1 VDSDLFGRA
10 LGLQAPWRVEGVEF
24 DEAARRLNLTL
35 GFARGTR
42 FECSECDR
50 ADCKVH
56 DVSEKTWR
64 HLDFFEHQAFLTA
77 RVPRVECPE
86 HGVHLVALPWAR
98 PGSGFT
104 LLFEALTMALCAQMP
119 VRAVA
124 DLVGE
129 HDTRV
134 WRIVHH
140 YVDQARERED
150 LSGVSRIGIDDT
162 SFRRGQSYVTI
173 FADLDRKRAIFA
185 TPGRDAQTV
194 RAFTADL
201 RAHGG
206 HPDQIQEV
214 CQDMSEAYLIGVL
227 EELQEAEITFD
238 RYHVKALLNKA
249 VDDVRRVERGEH
261 AQTLKRSRYLW
272 LRRPENLTE
281 KQRVR
286 LDELLKLPLKTARA
300 YNWALRF
307 EQVYDLD
314 AVEADPYL
322 RRWLAGAKR
331 SRLQPIIDFAYMVE
345 DHWPGILR
353 WFESQ
358 ISNGLLEGLNS
369 LVQSAKRRA
378 RGYRS
383 TRNYIAMIYL
393 TVGKLDMALPG
404 VTHTK

>member
-150 LSGVSRIGIDDT
+150 LSGVSRIGIET
-162 SFRRGQSYVTI
+162 VPAYCAWRQRYVRLVGRH
-173 FADLDRKRAIFA
+173 ASVSSVAWAALD
-185 TPGRDAQTV
+185 GLV
-194 RAFTADL
+194 RAASAG
-201 RAHGG
+201 RA
-206 HPDQIQEV
+206 
-214 CQDMSEAYLIGVL
+214 ALYL
-227 EELQEAEITFD
+227 
-238 RYHVKALLNKA
+238 
-249 VDDVRRVERGEH
+249 
-261 AQTLKRSRYLW
+261 
-272 LRRPENLTE
+272 
-281 KQRVR
+281 
-286 LDELLKLPLKTARA
+286 
-300 YNWALRF
+300 
-307 EQVYDLD
+307 
-314 AVEADPYL
+314 
-322 RRWLAGAKR
+322 
-331 SRLQPIIDFAYMVE
+331 
-345 DHWPGILR
+345 
-353 WFESQ
+353 
-358 ISNGLLEGLNS
+358 
-369 LVQSAKRRA
+369 
-378 RGYRS
+378 
-383 TRNYIAMIYL
+383 
-393 TVGKLDMALPG
+393 
-404 VTHTK
+404 